1 MKILILKQINILK
14 FIINILSLLFLFSM
28 SSQSES
34 DTIYVKNKYGIRAG
48 IDLSKQI
55 RMLTEEYSGLSL
67 YGDIK
72 IKERLFIV
80 AELGNDQKT
89 IETENINSKLSGSY
103 IKTGFNY
110 NLYNNL
116 PGLNNEIYVGLRY
129 SQSLFKNEL
138 IDYSIYNKD
147 RFWNDQRILE
157 YKEFDNLKS
166 SWIEFVVGFNS
177 EIKNNLFMGLSL
189 RLNRML
195 KQDTPENFTNLFIPG
210 FNKVTENNNFGTGI
224 TYSIIYQIPIIKK

>member
-1 MKILILKQINILK
+1 
-14 FIINILSLLFLFSM
+14 M

-103 IKTGFNY
+103 MKAGFNY

-116 PGLNNEIYVGLRY
+116 PGLNNEIYIGLRY

-147 RFWNDQRILE
+147 RFWNDQRIFE

-195 KQDTPENFTNLFIPG
+195 
-210 FNKVTENNNFGTGI
+210 
-224 TYSIIYQIPIIKK
+224 SRIYRKILQIFSFLDLIK

>member
-1 MKILILKQINILK
+1 
-14 FIINILSLLFLFSM
+14 M

-34 DTIYVKNKYGIRAG
+34 DTIFVKNKYGIRAG

-195 KQDTPENFTNLFIPG
+195 KQDIPENFTNLFIPG

-224 TYSIIYQIPIIKK
+224 TYSVIYQIPIIKK

>member
-1 MKILILKQINILK
+1 
-14 FIINILSLLFLFSM
+14 M

-166 SWIEFVVGFNS
+166 SWLEFVVGFNS

-195 KQDTPENFTNLFIPG
+195 KQDIPENFTNRFIPG

>member
-1 MKILILKQINILK
+1 
-14 FIINILSLLFLFSM
+14 M
-28 SSQSES
+28 SSQSEN

-72 IKERLFIV
+72 IQERLFIV

-138 IDYSIYNKD
+138 IDYSIYNKN

-195 KQDTPENFTNLFIPG
+195 KQDIPENFTNLFIPG

>member
-1 MKILILKQINILK
+1 
-14 FIINILSLLFLFSM
+14 M

-195 KQDTPENFTNLFIPG
+195 KQDVPENFTNLFIPG

>member
-1 MKILILKQINILK
+1 
-14 FIINILSLLFLFSM
+14 M

-129 SQSLFKNEL
+129 SQSSFKNEL

-195 KQDTPENFTNLFIPG
+195 KQDIPENFTNLFIPG

>member
-1 MKILILKQINILK
+1 
-14 FIINILSLLFLFSM
+14 M

-72 IKERLFIV
+72 IKERIFIV

-147 RFWNDQRILE
+147 RFWNDQRIFE

-195 KQDTPENFTNLFIPG
+195 KQDIPENFTNLFIPG

>member
-1 MKILILKQINILK
+1 VLNILK
-14 FIINILSLLFLFSM
+14 FIINILFLFFLLNM
-28 SSQSES
+28 SSQYET
-34 DTIYVKNKYGIRAG
+34 DTIYVKNKYGIRVG

-89 IETENINSKLSGSY
+89 IETENINSKFSGSY

-129 SQSLFKNEL
+129 SQSLFNNEL

-157 YKEFDNLKS
+157 YKEFNNLKS

-189 RLNRML
+189 RLYRML
-195 KQDTPENFTNLFIPG
+195 KQDIPENFTNLFIPG

>member
-1 MKILILKQINILK
+1 
-14 FIINILSLLFLFSM
+14 M
-28 SSQSES
+28 SSQSEN

-166 SWIEFVVGFNS
+166 SWLEFVVGFNS

-195 KQDTPENFTNLFIPG
+195 KQDIPENFTNLFIPG

>member
-1 MKILILKQINILK
+1 
-14 FIINILSLLFLFSM
+14 M

-67 YGDIK
+67 YSDIK

-195 KQDTPENFTNLFIPG
+195 KQDIPENFTNLFIPG

>member
-1 MKILILKQINILK
+1 
-14 FIINILSLLFLFSM
+14 M

-72 IKERLFIV
+72 IKERIFIV

-129 SQSLFKNEL
+129 SQSSFKNEI

-147 RFWNDQRILE
+147 RFWNDQRIFE

-195 KQDTPENFTNLFIPG
+195 KQDIPENFTNLFIPG

>member
-1 MKILILKQINILK
+1 
-14 FIINILSLLFLFSM
+14 M

-138 IDYSIYNKD
+138 INYSIYNKD

-195 KQDTPENFTNLFIPG
+195 KQDIPENFTNLFIPG

>member
-1 MKILILKQINILK
+1 
-14 FIINILSLLFLFSM
+14 M
-28 SSQSES
+28 SSQSET
-34 DTIYVKNKYGIRAG
+34 DTIYVKNKYGIRVG

-89 IETENINSKLSGSY
+89 IKTENINSKFSGSY

-129 SQSLFKNEL
+129 SQSLFNNEL

-157 YKEFDNLKS
+157 YKEFNNLKS

-189 RLNRML
+189 RLYRML
-195 KQDTPENFTNLFIPG
+195 KQDIPENFTNLFIPG

>member
-1 MKILILKQINILK
+1 
-14 FIINILSLLFLFSM
+14 M

-166 SWIEFVVGFNS
+166 IWIEFVVGFNS

-195 KQDTPENFTNLFIPG
+195 KQDIPENFTNLFIPG

>member
-1 MKILILKQINILK
+1 
-14 FIINILSLLFLFSM
+14 M
-28 SSQSES
+28 SSQSEN
-34 DTIYVKNKYGIRAG
+34 DTIYVKNKYGIIAG

-80 AELGNDQKT
+80 AELGKDQKT

>member
-1 MKILILKQINILK
+1 
-14 FIINILSLLFLFSM
+14 M

-72 IKERLFIV
+72 IIERLFIV

>member
-1 MKILILKQINILK
+1 
-14 FIINILSLLFLFSM
+14 M
-28 SSQSES
+28 SSQSET
-34 DTIYVKNKYGIRAG
+34 DTIYVKNKYGIRVG

-80 AELGNDQKT
+80 AELGNDKKT

-129 SQSLFKNEL
+129 SQSLFNNEL

-195 KQDTPENFTNLFIPG
+195 KRDIPENFTNLFIPG

-224 TYSIIYQIPIIKK
+224 TYSIIYQIPIVKK

>member
-1 MKILILKQINILK
+1 
-14 FIINILSLLFLFSM
+14 M

-34 DTIYVKNKYGIRAG
+34 DTIFVKNKYGIRAG

-195 KQDTPENFTNLFIPG
+195 KQDIPENFTNLFIPG

>member
-1 MKILILKQINILK
+1 
-14 FIINILSLLFLFSM
+14 M

-147 RFWNDQRILE
+147 RFWNDKRILE

-195 KQDTPENFTNLFIPG
+195 KQDIPENFTNLFIPG

>member
-1 MKILILKQINILK
+1 
-14 FIINILSLLFLFSM
+14 M

-195 KQDTPENFTNLFIPG
+195 KQDIPENFTNLFIPG

-224 TYSIIYQIPIIKK
+224 TYSVIYQIPIIKK

>member
-1 MKILILKQINILK
+1 
-14 FIINILSLLFLFSM
+14 M
-28 SSQSES
+28 SSQSEN

-116 PGLNNEIYVGLRY
+116 PGLNNEIYFGLRY

-177 EIKNNLFMGLSL
+177 
-189 RLNRML
+189 
-195 KQDTPENFTNLFIPG
+195 
-210 FNKVTENNNFGTGI
+210 
-224 TYSIIYQIPIIKK
+224 

>member
-1 MKILILKQINILK
+1 
-14 FIINILSLLFLFSM
+14 M
-28 SSQSES
+28 SSQSEN

-138 IDYSIYNKD
+138 IDYSIYNKN

-166 SWIEFVVGFNS
+166 SWIEFVVGFNW
-177 EIKNNLFMGLSL
+177 EIKNNLFLGLSL

-195 KQDTPENFTNLFIPG
+195 KQDIPENFTNLFIPG

-224 TYSIIYQIPIIKK
+224 TYSVIYQIPIIKK

>member
-1 MKILILKQINILK
+1 
-14 FIINILSLLFLFSM
+14 M

-166 SWIEFVVGFNS
+166 SWIEFVVGINS

-195 KQDTPENFTNLFIPG
+195 KQDIPENFTNLFIPG

-224 TYSIIYQIPIIKK
+224 TYSVIYQIPIIKK

>member
-1 MKILILKQINILK
+1 
-14 FIINILSLLFLFSM
+14 M
-28 SSQSES
+28 SSQSEN

-189 RLNRML
+189 RLNRIL
-195 KQDTPENFTNLFIPG
+195 KQDIPENFTNLFIPG

>member
-1 MKILILKQINILK
+1 
-14 FIINILSLLFLFSM
+14 M
-28 SSQSES
+28 SSQSEN

-80 AELGNDQKT
+80 AELGNDQKI

>member
-1 MKILILKQINILK
+1 
-14 FIINILSLLFLFSM
+14 M
-28 SSQSES
+28 SSQSEN

-72 IKERLFIV
+72 IQERLFIV

-138 IDYSIYNKD
+138 IDYSIYNKN

-195 KQDTPENFTNLFIPG
+195 KQDIPENFTNPFIPG

>member
-1 MKILILKQINILK
+1 
-14 FIINILSLLFLFSM
+14 M
-28 SSQSES
+28 SSQSEN

-80 AELGNDQKT
+80 AELGNDQRT

-195 KQDTPENFTNLFIPG
+195 KQDIPENFTNLFIPG

>member
-1 MKILILKQINILK
+1 
-14 FIINILSLLFLFSM
+14 M

-166 SWIEFVVGFNS
+166 SWIEFVLGFNS

-195 KQDTPENFTNLFIPG
+195 KQDIPENFTNLFIPG

>member
-1 MKILILKQINILK
+1 
-14 FIINILSLLFLFSM
+14 M
-28 SSQSES
+28 SSQSEN

-72 IKERLFIV
+72 IQERLFIV

-138 IDYSIYNKD
+138 IDYSIYNKN
-147 RFWNDQRILE
+147 RFWNDKRILE

-195 KQDTPENFTNLFIPG
+195 KQDIPENFTNLFIPG
-210 FNKVTENNNFGTGI
+210 FNKVTDNNNFGTGI
-224 TYSIIYQIPIIKK
+224 TYSILYQIPIIKN

>member
-1 MKILILKQINILK
+1 
-14 FIINILSLLFLFSM
+14 M
-28 SSQSES
+28 SSQSEN

-55 RMLTEEYSGLSL
+55 RMLTEEYNGLSL

-195 KQDTPENFTNLFIPG
+195 KQDIPENFTNLFIPG

>member
-1 MKILILKQINILK
+1 
-14 FIINILSLLFLFSM
+14 M

-195 KQDTPENFTNLFIPG
+195 KQDIPENFTNLFIPG

-224 TYSIIYQIPIIKK
+224 TYSVIYQIPIIKN

>member
-1 MKILILKQINILK
+1 
-14 FIINILSLLFLFSM
+14 M
-28 SSQSES
+28 SSQSEN
-34 DTIYVKNKYGIRAG
+34 DKIYVKNKYGIRAG
-48 IDLSKQI
+48 IDLSKQM

-195 KQDTPENFTNLFIPG
+195 KQDIPENFTNLFIPG

-224 TYSIIYQIPIIKK
+224 TYSVIYQIPIIKK

>member
-1 MKILILKQINILK
+1 
-14 FIINILSLLFLFSM
+14 M
-28 SSQSES
+28 SSQSEN

-72 IKERLFIV
+72 IKKRLFIV
-80 AELGNDQKT
+80 AELGNDQKI

-195 KQDTPENFTNLFIPG
+195 KQDIPKNFTNLFIPG

>member
-1 MKILILKQINILK
+1 
-14 FIINILSLLFLFSM
+14 M
-28 SSQSES
+28 SSQSEN

-55 RMLTEEYSGLSL
+55 RMLAEEYSGLSL

-195 KQDTPENFTNLFIPG
+195 KQDIPENFTNLFIPG

>member
-1 MKILILKQINILK
+1 
-14 FIINILSLLFLFSM
+14 M
-28 SSQSES
+28 SSQSEN

-138 IDYSIYNKD
+138 IDYSIYNKN

-195 KQDTPENFTNLFIPG
+195 KQDKPENFTNLFIPG

>member
-1 MKILILKQINILK
+1 
-14 FIINILSLLFLFSM
+14 M
-28 SSQSES
+28 SSQSEN

-157 YKEFDNLKS
+157 YKDFDNLKS

-195 KQDTPENFTNLFIPG
+195 KQDIPENFTNLFIPG

>member
-1 MKILILKQINILK
+1 
-14 FIINILSLLFLFSM
+14 M
-28 SSQSES
+28 SSQSEI

-195 KQDTPENFTNLFIPG
+195 KQDIPENFTNLFIPG
-210 FNKVTENNNFGTGI
+210 FNKVTENNNFGKGF

>member
-1 MKILILKQINILK
+1 
-14 FIINILSLLFLFSM
+14 M
-28 SSQSES
+28 SSQSEN

-89 IETENINSKLSGSY
+89 IETENINSKFSGSY

-195 KQDTPENFTNLFIPG
+195 KQDIPENFTNLFIPG